1 MGMNIV
7 EERALVDLSAQDK
20 VTVPIIRNG
29 RADILGFYI
38 DKMTLDE
45 CVRRLESI
53 IPTRKPHHVVL
64 LNAAKIVK
72 AQYDPD
78 LAQIIGSADL
88 VGADGVPIV
97 WASRILSQP
106 LPGRVNGTDLMY
118 RLIELSAQ
126 KGYRLYLLGA
136 KQQVL
141 ERAIAAL
148 YEQYQCIRIAGYRN
162 GYFESDEEERK
173 AVQAIAASGA
183 DILLVGMSSPMKEK
197 WVRRHF
203 NQLSVPII
211 HGVGGSFDILSGSIK
226 RAPKWMQQ
234 YGLEWFYRLC
244 QEPGRMWKRYLFT
257 NLVYTVLVM
266 AAVVKQLLGGKVRI
280 RKNTTQISST
290 K

>member
-1 MGMNIV
+1 MQVSVV
-7 EERALVDLSAQDK
+7 EEQALIDVSAQGR
-20 VTVPIIRNG
+20 VAAPIIHNG
-29 RADILGFYI
+29 RAEVLGFYV

-64 LNAAKIVK
+64 LNAAKVVK
-72 AQYDPD
+72 AQYDPE
-78 LAQIIGSADL
+78 LAHIISNADL

-97 WASRILSQP
+97 WASKILSEP
-106 LPGRVNGTDLMY
+106 LPGRVNGTDLME
-118 RLIELSAQ
+118 RLIDLSAQ

-136 KQQVL
+136 KQHVI
-141 ERAIAAL
+141 ERAIASL
-148 YEQYQCIRIAGYRN
+148 QERYPGIRIAGYRN
-162 GYFESDEEERK
+162 GYFASEEEERN
-173 AVQAIAASGA
+173 AVQLIASSGA

-203 NQLSVPII
+203 EQLSVPII

-257 NLVYTVLVM
+257 NTVYSILVM
-266 AAVVKQLLGGKVRI
+266 GAVVKQLLGGKG
-280 RKNTTQISST
+280 KSSQ
-290 K
+290 

>member
-1 MGMNIV
+1 MSIV
-7 EERALVDLSAQDK
+7 EERTLAEMSAPEQATSP
-20 VTVPIIRNG
+20 VIRRG
-29 RADILGFYI
+29 RAEVLGFYV

-64 LNAAKIVK
+64 LNAAKVVK

-78 LAQIIGSADL
+78 LADIIGNADL

-97 WASRILSQP
+97 WASRILDQP
-106 LPGRVNGTDLMY
+106 LPGRVNGTDLMN

-136 KQQVL
+136 KQKVI

-148 YEQYQCIRIAGYRN
+148 REQYPTIRIAGYRN
-162 GYFESDEEERK
+162 GYFASDEEERR
-173 AVQAIAASGA
+173 AVQEIAASGA

-197 WVRRHF
+197 WVRRHLHE
-203 NQLSVPII
+203 LSIPVI
-211 HGVGGSFDILSGSIK
+211 HGVGGSFDILSGTIK

-257 NLVYTVLVM
+257 NTVYSILVM
-266 AAVVKQLLGGKVRI
+266 GAVVKQLFGGKSKI
-280 RKNTTQISST
+280 RENTPKIFST